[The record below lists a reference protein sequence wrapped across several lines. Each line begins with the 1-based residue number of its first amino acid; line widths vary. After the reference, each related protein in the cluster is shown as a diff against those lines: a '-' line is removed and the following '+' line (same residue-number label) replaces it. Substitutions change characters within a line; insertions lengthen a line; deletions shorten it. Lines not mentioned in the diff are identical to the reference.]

1 MDRREILKGLS
12 VLGLVAAMPGLS
24 LAEDAKPIRFA
35 IQYNLQ
41 GAPGIVAVG
50 TKAFEARDVAVD
62 PQRFPS
68 GTVVRD
74 RLIAGDTDIGTLN
87 DTPFVTAAAAG
98 GVSAL
103 AVVLYGGKTNV
114 IMARPDAGIKAVA
127 DLRGKKI
134 ASKTGSSAD
143 AAFHNIIAPK
153 NGLKKDDYEIVNVEF
168 QDQVTALVSGSVDA
182 MLGVEPFCLIAE
194 QQGLASRVIDYFQ
207 YDKVPSVLAVRSDYL
222 ASNKDG
228 CVAFMK
234 AWLDVA
240 KLFRDEPSACVEALA
255 EMYRESGYTKLDNAV
270 VETLVSRLV
279 VVPDMTPEF
288 IEGLKARA
296 AAQAAAGRLKGEI
309 DWKQAI
315 RPEIL
320 EEAKRTA

>member
-1 MDRREILKGLS
+1 MDRREFLQRLS
-12 VLGLVAAMPGLS
+12 ALGLAAAAPGVA
-24 LAEDAKPIRFA
+24 LAQDAKPIRFA

-50 TKAFEARDVAVD
+50 TKAFEARNVAVD

-74 RLIAGDTDIGTLN
+74 RLIAGDADIGTLN
-87 DTPFVTAAAAG
+87 DTPFITAAAAD

-127 DLRGKKI
+127 DLKGKKI

-143 AAFHNIIAPK
+143 AAFRNIIAPR

-168 QDQVTALVSGSVDA
+168 PDQVTALASGSVDA

-194 QQGLASRVIDYFQ
+194 QQGIASRVTDYFQ
-207 YDKVPSVLAVRSDYL
+207 YDKVPSVLAVRSDFL
-222 ASNKDG
+222 AANKDQ

-234 AWLDVA
+234 AWLDVT
-240 KLFRDEPSACVEALA
+240 KLFRDKPSACVDALA
-255 EMYRESGYTKLDNAV
+255 EMYRESGYTKLEDSV
-270 VETLVSRLV
+270 IETLVSRLV
-279 VVPDMTPEF
+279 VEPDMTAEF
-288 IEGLKARA
+288 IAGLKERA
-296 AAQAAAGRLKGEI
+296 AARAAAGRLKGEI
-309 DWKQAI
+309 DWEKAI

-320 EEAKRTA
+320 DEAKRAA